1 MKNINT
7 KRSQLIW
14 GLGVFVLAFFI
25 INIFW
30 NYGYELAGNIKNT
43 QPAVVMEAVEVPLII
58 KEIPLSPI
66 KLAFVGDIMLD
77 RGVKYFVN
85 KDFGGDYGGL
95 FIKVKSQLQS
105 YDLLFANLEGPV
117 SDRGV
122 DGGSLYSF
130 RFEPRVIPVLKEA
143 GFDIFSLANNHIFNW
158 GKDAFADTLSLLS
171 DANISYVGAGFDGA
185 EAYKH
190 KIINVKGVKI
200 AFLDFSEFKNGA
212 VINSTSTIPGIALIS
227 EKAVSGSVFRAKKE
241 ADLVIVSYHFGN
253 EYETEAN
260 DYQKKY
266 AELAIDNGADLIIG
280 AHPHVVQNMGQYRNV
295 WIAYGLGNFIF
306 DQGFSDATMQ
316 GGLLEAEI
324 NPSTKKIDKVN
335 LKKVILNKSFQ
346 IESIE

>member
-1 MKNINT
+1 MKKINI

-14 GLGVFVLAFFI
+14 GLVVFVVIFLGT
-25 INIFW
+25 NIVW
-30 NYGYELAGNIKNT
+30 NFSCELAGNKKNT
-43 QPAVVMEAVEVPLII
+43 QTAVVMEAVEAPVRI
-58 KEIPLSPI
+58 KEIPLLPI

-77 RGVKYFVN
+77 RGVEYFAN
-85 KDFGGDYGGL
+85 KDFGGDYGEL

-158 GKDAFADTLSLLS
+158 GEYAFTDTLSLLS
-171 DANISYVGAGFDGA
+171 DAGISYVGAGFDGP
-185 EAYKH
+185 EAYKE
-190 KIINVKGVKI
+190 KIMNVKGIKI
-200 AFLDFSEFKNGA
+200 AFLDFSEFRNGA

-227 EKAVSGSVFRAKKE
+227 EEAVLQSVSQAKRQ

-253 EYETEAN
+253 EYETESN

-280 AHPHVVQNMGQYRNV
+280 AHPHVVQNIGQYKNV
-295 WIAYGLGNFIF
+295 WIAYSLGNFIF

-316 GGLLEAEI
+316 GGLLEVEI
-324 NPSTKKIDKVN
+324 NLNTKIIEKVK

-346 IESIE
+346 IENIE